1 MYTLGPIAAAINLL
15 SAVLAV
21 LTGILTPLTG
31 ALAAG
36 LAVLALTVAV
46 RLLLLPLGVA
56 QVRAEKQRARL
67 APRLAEISERHG
79 GNPERMVAEQRRVY
93 AEAGTSPLAGCLP
106 GLAQIPLVIAL
117 YGLFVGAGA
126 GEEPLLA
133 HTFGGVELGSTL
145 VSSAEGLLVAPVFA
159 VLLALLALVAWAN
172 RRYVVLP
179 MTKDGPVRSPMLGVL
194 SYMPFTTVAVAAF
207 VPLAAGLYLFA
218 STAWALAEKVV
229 LRRVLPD

>member
-15 SAVLAV
+15 SAVLAA
-21 LTGILTPLTG
+21 LTDLLTPLTG

-36 LAVLALTVAV
+36 LAVVGLTVAV

-56 QVRAEKQRARL
+56 QVRAEKQRARI

-79 GNPERMVAEQRRVY
+79 KNPERMVAEQRKVY

-106 GLAQIPLVIAL
+106 GLVQIPLVIAL
-117 YGLFVGAGA
+117 YGLFIGAGP

-133 HTFGGVELGSTL
+133 HTFAGIELGSTL
-145 VSSAEGLLVAPVFA
+145 VAGAEGLLISPVFA
-159 VLLALLALVAWAN
+159 ALLLLLALVAWAN

-179 MTKDGPVRSPMLGVL
+179 MMQAGPAQLPMLGML
-194 SYMPFTTVAVAAF
+194 SYMQFMTVVIAAF
-207 VPLAAGLYLFA
+207 VPLAAGIYLFA
-218 STAWALAEKVV
+218 STTWALAEKVV

>member
-21 LTGILTPLTG
+21 ITAMLTPFTG

-36 LAVLALTVAV
+36 LAIVGLTVAV

-56 QVRAEKQRARL
+56 QVRAEKQRARI
-67 APRLAEISERHG
+67 APRLAEISKRYG
-79 GNPERMVAEQRRVY
+79 KNPERMVAEQRRVY

-106 GLAQIPLVIAL
+106 GLVQIPLVVAL
-117 YGLFVGAGA
+117 YGLFIGAGP

-133 HTFGGVELGSTL
+133 HTFAGVELGATPAAG
-145 VSSAEGLLVAPVFA
+145 AEGLLVSPVFA
-159 VLLALLALVAWAN
+159 ALLLLLALVAWAN

-179 MTKDGPVRSPMLGVL
+179 VMKDNPAQPPALAAL
-194 SYMPFTTVAVAAF
+194 SYLQFATVAVAVF
-207 VPLAAGLYLFA
+207 VPLAAGIYLLA
-218 STAWALAEKVV
+218 STSWALAEKVV
-229 LRRVLPD
+229 LRRVVPG